1 MTLDFP
7 LNLYVASLTGSFLA
21 SFLAL
26 PLWRRWCLRIGH
38 VDDPGARKIHAEPV
52 ALAGGLSVMTGLLL
66 PLLGGAGLLAI
77 AGTERPLPGLAREAV
92 GLLDYGF
99 GARWLPLSAI
109 FLGLLGMLWL
119 GWLDDRH
126 ELAPLPKFAG
136 QFLIALLV
144 AAAGVRV
151 TLFVPSLAFSYVITV
166 LWIVGV
172 TNALNFLDNMN
183 GLCAGIG
190 ALAAAFFAMA
200 AARHGQYLV
209 GAIALLGCGA
219 LLGFLPWNYPRA
231 AAFLGDAG
239 SHVVGFLLAVLA
251 ILPSFYS
258 PERPHPMAV
267 LSPLLVLVVPLAD
280 LASVVWIRWR
290 LGKAPWIGDTNHFS
304 HRLVRAGLDRTQAVA
319 VLWLVAIAGGAIA
332 LLL

>member
-1 MTLDFP
+1 MSFP
-7 LNLYVASLTGSFLA
+7 LQLYLACLLGAFLA
-21 SFLAL
+21 SFLSL
-26 PLWRRWCLRIGH
+26 PLWRRWCLRAGH

-52 ALAGGLSVMTGLLL
+52 PLAGGLAVMTGVLV
-66 PLLGGAGLLAI
+66 PLAGAVLVLSWTQWMGDI
-77 AGTERPLPGLAREAV
+77 PGLTSSDVER
-92 GLLDYGF
+92 LNYGF
-99 GARWLPLSAI
+99 GARRLQLAAI
-109 FLGLLGMLWL
+109 LCGLAGMMFL

-126 ELAPLPKFAG
+126 ELKPGAKFLG
-136 QFLIALLV
+136 QFLVAGLV

-151 TLFVPSLAFSYVITV
+151 TLFVPSFVFAFIVTV

-190 ALAAAFFAMA
+190 ALAAGFFAIA
-200 AARHGQYLV
+200 AARNGQYLV
-209 GAIALLGCGA
+209 SAISLLGCGA

-231 AAFLGDAG
+231 SAFLGDAG
-239 SHVVGFLLAVLA
+239 SHITGFLLAVLS

-258 PERPHPMAV
+258 SDHPHRLAV
-267 LSPLLVLVVPLAD
+267 LSPLLVLIVPLAD

-290 LGKAPWIGDTNHFS
+290 LGRPPWIGDNNHFS
-304 HRLVRAGLDRTQAVA
+304 HRLVRKGLSRPRAVALLWLAGLV
-319 VLWLVAIAGGAIA
+319 GGVGA